1 MKFSVLMSLYHAE
14 KPEFL
19 RACLQSLQNQTRPA
33 DETVIVF
40 DGEIPP
46 ELEQIVGDF
55 QAALNVK
62 IVRLPENVGLGKAL
76 NFGINHCFHEQ
87 IFRMDS
93 DDIALPHRFERQCDF
108 WQKHPE
114 IALLG
119 TQIAEF
125 DTLPEQPHATRTVP
139 QNHAQIVEFAQQRN
153 PFNHMTVAYKKSAV
167 LAVGGYQHHVF
178 MEDYNLW
185 LRMLAH
191 GFQAANLPETLV
203 LARAG
208 NAMLQRRHGWRYVC
222 SEWQLCC
229 LKRALRVQNSVSA
242 LYCFVLR
249 SVPRLLPMSCLQ
261 KIYSLMRK

>member
-1 MKFSVLMSLYHAE
+1 MKFSVLISLYHAE
-14 KPEFL
+14 KADFL
-19 RACLQSLQNQTRPA
+19 RECLRSLQKQTCPA

-40 DGEIPP
+40 DGTISP
-46 ELEQIVGDF
+46 ELEQVVGDF

-62 IVRLPENVGLGKAL
+62 IVLLPENVGLGKAL
-76 NFGINHCFHEQ
+76 NLGINHCSHEH

-93 DDIALPHRFERQCDF
+93 DDIALPQRFQMQCDF
-108 WQKHPE
+108 WAQQPE

-119 TQIAEF
+119 CQIAEF
-125 DTLPEQPHATRTVP
+125 DALPEQPHATRTVP
-139 QNHAQIVEFAQQRN
+139 QHHAQILEFAKQRN

-167 LAVGGYQHHVF
+167 LAAGGYQHHVF

-185 LRMLAH
+185 LRMLAQ

-203 LARAG
+203 LARTG
-208 NAMLQRRHGWRYVC
+208 KAMLARRRGWQYVR

-229 LKRALRVQNSVSA
+229 LKRALRVQKTAPA

-249 SVPRLLPMSCLQ
+249 SVPRLLPLSCLQ
-261 KIYSLMRK
+261 KLYSLIRK